1 MSKIVQCDYKDCTEV
16 EKKGVWWD
24 VDAGW
29 SIESF
34 RNGDSVDSFV
44 LCSKHTKKWETE
56 FFDDNIHLSLEQFKQ
71 WLNGQ
76 EPTPIADA

>member
-16 EKKGVWWD
+16 EKKEVWWD

-34 RNGDSVDSFV
+34 RNGNSVDSFV
-44 LCSKHTKKWETE
+44 LCSKHTEKWEIE